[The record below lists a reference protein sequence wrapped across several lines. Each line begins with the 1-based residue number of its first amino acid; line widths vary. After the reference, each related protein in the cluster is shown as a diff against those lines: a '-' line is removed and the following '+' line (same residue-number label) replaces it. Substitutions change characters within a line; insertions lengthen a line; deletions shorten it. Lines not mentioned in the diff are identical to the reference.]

1 MKVLL
6 FVLLLTGFCA
16 CQGSVE
22 EPGPVST
29 VDSSVVDSPE
39 DSISPLIYLDSQMHD
54 SSFEVALDSSGPM
67 VTAEDTSYGGR
78 N

>member
-1 MKVLL
+1 MKLLL

-16 CQGSVE
+16 CQSSSE

-29 VDSSVVDSPE
+29 VDSSVVDPP
-39 DSISPLIYLDSQMHD
+39 DDTISPLLYLDSQMHD
-54 SSFEVALDSSGPM
+54 SSFDIALDSSGPM
-67 VTAEDTSYGGR
+67 VTAEDTSYRR